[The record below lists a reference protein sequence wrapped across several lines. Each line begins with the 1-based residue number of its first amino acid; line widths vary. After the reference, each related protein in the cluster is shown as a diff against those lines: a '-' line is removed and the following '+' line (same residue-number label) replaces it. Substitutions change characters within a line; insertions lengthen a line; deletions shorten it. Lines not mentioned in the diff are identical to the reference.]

1 MSTSL
6 ALLFGRFDEWTEI
19 LLLFWILILAQST
32 GVQLLF
38 RFALTQFRTAEHVV
52 ANLTR
57 QVKIDDL
64 I

>member
-1 MSTSL
+1 M
-6 ALLFGRFDEWTEI
+6 
-19 LLLFWILILAQST
+19 LFWIFILAQSA
-32 GVQLLF
+32 GVQLLL
-38 RFALTQFRTAEHVV
+38 RFELTQLRAAEHVV

>member
-19 LLLFWILILAQST
+19 LLLFWIFILAQST
-32 GVQLLF
+32 GVQLLL
-38 RFALTQFRTAEHVV
+38 RFELTQFRTAEHVV